1 MPVSI
6 KGSGGGS
13 VTLDAGAAASDTT
26 LTLPNASGTVIY
38 SNSSGNVGIGTSNPK
53 SPLQVNGA
61 VTLQS
66 YYMTY
71 LVNSYYDGAWR
82 YVENGMAW
90 GIGNNFGGPT
100 NGVAIGLA
108 SVNAGGAAAA
118 LTWTTPFV
126 IGSSGQIGIGGA
138 NYGTS
143 GQVLTSG
150 GASAAPSWASPAST
164 GITLATAVAT
174 TSGTS
179 FDFTGIPSTVK
190 RITVIF
196 SGVQMN
202 ASGATAFLVQLGTS
216 SGIETSG
223 YVSIAN
229 VLDSTG
235 GSSGTSSTAGFA
247 VFSNSTSGLLGG
259 SMTINLISGNSWVEN
274 HTAQAGDNVRTVL
287 GGGTK
292 ATAATLDR
300 VRLTSTSGTATF
312 TAGSVTI
319 QYE

>member
-1 MPVSI
+1 MSTLKSI
-6 KGSGGGS
+6 NVIHPSASTTNIVNDASGN
-13 VTLDAGAAASDTT
+13 VTAGANVYV
-26 LTLPNASGTVIY
+26 PSG
-38 SNSSGNVGIGTSNPK
+38 SVGIGTS
-53 SPLQVNGA
+53 SPIAKLNVKTLDATTTAMIAGTTIGA
-61 VTLQS
+61 RYSTDASGIYIDGTDPTGASS
-66 YYMTY
+66 YQP
-71 LVNSYYDGAWR
+71 LFIGGSI
-82 YVENGMAW
+82 W
-90 GIGNNFGGPT
+90 GVRISGT
-100 NGVAIGLA
+100 ERMR
-108 SVNAGGAAAA
+108 
-118 LTWTTPFV
+118 

-150 GASAAPSWASPAST
+150 GASAAPSWANASG

-300 VRLTSTSGTATF
+300 IRLTSTSGTATF